1 MSVVGD
7 AHEHPERKNSNKK
20 FFEKTRWAAW
30 AEGDNLN
37 LEPHS
42 ATPSPSFAVI
52 SVVLETMTST
62 ET

>member
-30 AEGDNLN
+30 AGGDN

-42 ATPSPSFAVI
+42 ATPSPSFAAI
-52 SVVLETMTST
+52 PVVLETITST